1 MDGPRDDHSKWS
13 QKDKYITYTW
23 NLKYDTNEV
32 IYKTETDSQT
42 LWTDLPREEGAWGRM
57 DWESGLADANCYTEN
72 EQEGP
77 TV

>member
-1 MDGPRDDHSKWS
+1 MDAPRDDHSKWS
-13 QKDKYITYTW
+13 QKDKYTTYMR
-23 NLKYDTNEV
+23 NLKYDTNEL

-42 LWTDLPREEGAWGRM
+42 LWLPREKGAWGGM
-57 DWESGLADANCYTEN
+57 DWESGLAGANYYMEN